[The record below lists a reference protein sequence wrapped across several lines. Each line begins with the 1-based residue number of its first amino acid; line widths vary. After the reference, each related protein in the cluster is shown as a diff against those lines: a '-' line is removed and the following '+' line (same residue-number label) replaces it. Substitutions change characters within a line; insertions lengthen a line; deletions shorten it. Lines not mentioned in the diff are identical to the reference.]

1 MSSSIFPTQSRL
13 NYNFTS
19 GFAENTTPPLVVADD
34 SVTPLRWFLV
44 EVVGAE
50 DTEENLRSWSSFIG
64 ICIAIAGNALISLA
78 LNIQKYS
85 HTRLQREA
93 ERRRM
98 GRLKPRRIETGRD
111 GRWSMGIDEEEE
123 EEEQD
128 DEEDEP
134 LLSRTLSRPSRS
146 GSSHRASSPHEQSML
161 LSHFEKDGKG
171 NADVSYMTSPYWWLG
186 LTIMFFGEAGNF
198 LAYGFAPASI
208 VSPLGVV
215 ALISNCVVAPVML
228 KEPFRRR
235 DVLGV
240 LVSIAGA
247 VVVVLS
253 AEKEETKLGPD
264 EILDAISQTA
274 FEIYFAVTCVLIL
287 VLMQLSSR
295 FGHKTIVIDLG
306 LVALFGAYTVLS
318 TKGISSLISS
328 SFYHIFQYPIAYL
341 FAFVLVSTA
350 VLQVKY
356 INRALQRFDSTQV
369 IPTQFVLFT
378 ISVIVGSAIL
388 YRDFETV
395 NRERML
401 KFITGCSLTFVGVY
415 LISSQRQSGSSK
427 SSFTDDES
435 IHDNEYAEPISR
447 ASNSRLDGG
456 ISIPAS
462 PTFRPSFSRVVPP
475 SNATSHNDTP
485 SFSTSPEAI
494 ARGLQTAA
502 ADPLLGETP
511 LRKRTSES
519 ESMRL
524 PLGFMPGSNLVTGYQ
539 LQTVIAERVN
549 GSLGRAR
556 SRAEGEEESEGLPAR
571 RSSIS
576 LVMDFVKGKRKAGDE
591 AVDEDGDEGSVTG
604 A

>member
-1 MSSSIFPTQSRL
+1 LEI
-13 NYNFTS
+13 
-19 GFAENTTPPLVVADD
+19 
-34 SVTPLRWFLV
+34 
-44 EVVGAE
+44 
-50 DTEENLRSWSSFIG
+50 
-64 ICIAIAGNALISLA
+64 
-78 LNIQKYS
+78 
-85 HTRLQREA
+85 
-93 ERRRM
+93 
-98 GRLKPRRIETGRD
+98 
-111 GRWSMGIDEEEE
+111 
-123 EEEQD
+123 
-128 DEEDEP
+128 
-134 LLSRTLSRPSRS
+134 
-146 GSSHRASSPHEQSML
+146 
-161 LSHFEKDGKG
+161 
-171 NADVSYMTSPYWWLG
+171 
-186 LTIMFFGEAGNF
+186 
-198 LAYGFAPASI
+198 GFAPASI

-240 LVSIAGA
+240 LVSVAGA
-247 VVVVLS
+247 VVVVWS

-341 FAFVLVSTA
+341 FTFVLVSTA

-395 NRERML
+395 DRERML

-415 LISSQRQSGSSK
+415 LISSLRQNGSSR
-427 SSFTDDES
+427 SSFADDET
-435 IHDNEYAEPISR
+435 IDGDEYAGPSSR
-447 ASNSRLDGG
+447 ASSAHLDGG

-462 PTFRPSFSRVVPP
+462 PTTRPFGHVSAIS
-475 SNATSHNDTP
+475 SNATSLNNTP

-494 ARGLQTAA
+494 ARSLQTAA
-502 ADPLLGETP
+502 TDSLTGETP
-511 LRKRTSES
+511 LRKRPSES

-524 PLGFMPGSNLVTGYQ
+524 PLGFMPGNNLVTGYQ
-539 LQTVIAERVN
+539 LQIVIADRVS

-556 SRAEGEEESEGLPAR
+556 SRADGEEESEGTSAR
-571 RSSIS
+571 RSSIN
-576 LVMDFVKGKRKAGDE
+576 LMMDFMKGKRKAGDE
-591 AVDEDGDEGSVTG
+591 TVDEDEDEGSSG
-604 A
+604 EGRA